1 MTWLAGAIGLV
12 IGLVIG
18 YLAALALRRGNSA
31 EAAALRQAEAQQARL
46 EAELAAARRE
56 AQEKLALLADAR
68 TRLEESFRAMAGET
82 LKANS
87 ESFAALARAQLE
99 AVLAQEE
106 SNLEKRREAI
116 EKVMAPLGESLRRY
130 EEQIKSLEK
139 ERGQSYHELR
149 QQTISLAE
157 GQEKL
162 RKETGNLVN
171 ALRQPQVRGR
181 WGELTLRRVAEL
193 AGMINYCDFFEQVS
207 VNTPEGRQR
216 PDMIVRLPAG
226 REVVV
231 DSKVSLSAYLD
242 ALAADTEEERE
253 KRLVQHAAQV
263 RAHMNR
269 LASKEYTKQFEKAPE
284 FIVLFIPGESFLTA
298 AVQRDLLLIEEGLES
313 NVIIATPSTLVA
325 LLKAVEHGWRQASVE
340 ENARKISLAG
350 AELYERLAVVTKY
363 YADLGGALHRALDCY
378 NRASASLNTRLLPSA
393 RRMKELGAT
402 SAPEIEP
409 PEPLDCLPKGPEE
422 EKQNG

>member
-1 MTWLAGAIGLV
+1 MSWILGGV

-18 YLAALALRRGNSA
+18 YLLALVIRRGSMS
-31 EAAALRQAEAQQARL
+31 EAAAQQARL
-46 EAELAAARRE
+46 EAELAAAKRE

-68 TRLEESFRAMAGET
+68 ARLEESFRAVAGET

-87 ESFAALARAQLE
+87 ESFAALARSQLE

-106 SNLEKRREAI
+106 TNLEKRREAI

-149 QQTISLAE
+149 QQTVSLAE

-226 REVVV
+226 REIVV

-263 RAHMNR
+263 RAHMGR
-269 LASKEYTKQFEKAPE
+269 LASKEYTKQFAKAPE

-313 NVIIATPSTLVA
+313 NVVIATPSTLVA
-325 LLKAVEHGWRQASVE
+325 LLKAVEHGWRQASLE

-350 AELYERLAVVTKY
+350 AELYERLAVVCRH
-363 YADLGGALHRALDCY
+363 YADLGSALHRAMHLY
-378 NRASASLNTRLLPSA
+378 NQANASINTRLLPSA

-402 SAPEIEP
+402 SAPEIEAA
-409 PEPLDCLPKGPEE
+409 EPLDCLPAAPEGE
-422 EKQNG
+422 GETSENK

>member
-1 MTWLAGAIGLV
+1 MGWVLGGAIGLV
-12 IGLVIG
+12 IG
-18 YLAALALRRGNSA
+18 YLMALALRRGDAA
-31 EAAALRQAEAQQARL
+31 EAAAQQARL

-68 TRLEESFRAMAGET
+68 ARLEESFRALAGET

-87 ESFAALARAQLE
+87 ESFAALARSQLE
-99 AVLAQEE
+99 AILAQEE
-106 SNLEKRREAI
+106 TNLEKRREAI

-226 REVVV
+226 REIVV

-242 ALAADTEEERE
+242 SLAADTEEQRE
-253 KRLVQHAAQV
+253 KFLSQHASQV

-269 LASKEYTKQFEKAPE
+269 LATKEYTKQFTQAPE
-284 FIVLFIPGESFLTA
+284 FIVLFIPGESFLSA
-298 AVQRDLLLIEEGLES
+298 AVQRDLMLIEEGLAS
-313 NVIIATPSTLVA
+313 NVVIATPSTLVA
-325 LLKAVEHGWRQASVE
+325 LLKAVAHGWRQAS
-340 ENARKISLAG
+340 
-350 AELYERLAVVTKY
+350 
-363 YADLGGALHRALDCY
+363 
-378 NRASASLNTRLLPSA
+378 
-393 RRMKELGAT
+393 M
-402 SAPEIEP
+402 
-409 PEPLDCLPKGPEE
+409 
-422 EKQNG
+422 